1 MGKAEKDRHLGL
13 RIDSETLYKLKY
25 VSAYDDRS
33 TNRQLLKWI
42 REMIASFEQEHGE
55 IPYPPEEEDQ

>member
-1 MGKAEKDRHLGL
+1 MSADYRQMYLRVVKAVNW
-13 RIDSETLYKLKY
+13 

-55 IPYPPEEEDQ
+55 IPYPPEEEICYVSGL

>member
-1 MGKAEKDRHLGL
+1 MGKVEKDRHLGL
-13 RIDSETLYKLKY
+13 RIDSETLYKLNY

-33 TNRQLLKWI
+33 TNRQLLKLI
-42 REMIASFEQEHGE
+42 REMIVDFEKEHGV